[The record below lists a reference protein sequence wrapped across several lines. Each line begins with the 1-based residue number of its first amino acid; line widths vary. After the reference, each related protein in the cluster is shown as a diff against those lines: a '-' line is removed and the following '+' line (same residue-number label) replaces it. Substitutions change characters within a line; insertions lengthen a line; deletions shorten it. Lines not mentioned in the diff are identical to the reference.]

1 MKTKLKQIYY
11 DMRHQPVIAWVTF
24 FATAMSV
31 FLIMVIIMMQ
41 NVKSAPFAPESCR
54 DRLLLGVN
62 LHVEDIEDQ
71 DINSSSSL
79 SSVAARVLYD
89 DIDGVEKISY
99 YHKWMDD
106 SEVSVPGG
114 ESCMAQLRKA
124 DAAFFNIF
132 DYTLIEG
139 RYYTTEEADA
149 LMPLA
154 VITETVARNVL
165 GDAPWTGRDIV
176 IDDRQYTVVGVVRDI
191 SSLAMT
197 AYADLFVPTAL
208 SDTEGDRD
216 NLLGQ
221 FGAVMVVKEGVDF
234 SHIRQ
239 QVKARY
245 STLDAMLAQ
254 SGMRAVYHEGPYEQE
269 VISNDDLYSNVTP
282 DLTSAKRMH
291 LIIYAILLLVPAVN
305 LSSMLHSRLSRRIRE
320 IGIRRAFG
328 CTRKR
333 IIADVI
339 IENFIVTL
347 LGGAV
352 GVVTGVIFAATYSGL
367 YNDYENFRYGDTPVM
382 GALLNWQTV
391 GVALLVCF
399 ILNIFSAALPAW
411 YASSLKPVEA
421 LNSK

>member
-24 FATAMSV
+24 LATAMSV

-79 SSVAARVLYD
+79 SSEAARVLYD

-106 SEVSVPGG
+106 S
-114 ESCMAQLRKA
+114 
-124 DAAFFNIF
+124 
-132 DYTLIEG
+132 
-139 RYYTTEEADA
+139 
-149 LMPLA
+149 
-154 VITETVARNVL
+154 
-165 GDAPWTGRDIV
+165 
-176 IDDRQYTVVGVVRDI
+176 
-191 SSLAMT
+191 
-197 AYADLFVPTAL
+197 
-208 SDTEGDRD
+208 
-216 NLLGQ
+216 
-221 FGAVMVVKEGVDF
+221 
-234 SHIRQ
+234 
-239 QVKARY
+239 
-245 STLDAMLAQ
+245 
-254 SGMRAVYHEGPYEQE
+254 
-269 VISNDDLYSNVTP
+269 SNDDLYSNVTP

-391 GVALLVCF
+391 GVALMVCF

-411 YASSLKPVEA
+411 YASILKPVEA